1 MLVLD
6 SEPGLRASCIA
17 IRESK
22 RGIVIMASGM
32 CSFLRALVWMLGMAL
47 AGQSEEVL
55 TAFHPSNLTSSFGK
69 VSEIEFSS
77 PLVEL
82 EPGALAHHV
91 PQAMK
96 DVRFAEPVWMIGY
109 STSIVTGDGSS
120 PRENYLCHTFFADQR
135 MAQRNDDE
143 FRGIYS
149 DAFTPD
155 VHVPDGFG
163 ILFSP
168 DSRLHWMPMFNNR
181 GDEPVRVRM
190 KVTITLIRAA
200 DLKKPLKPLYGSLR
214 SVEVPHLFFVPPG
227 KDERQ
232 TSFTSPFTGR
242 IHFLGTHIHPHGV
255 SIGLYNTSR
264 KEQVWMGTRK
274 SGVDGPMQVYSNSEG
289 YPVRAG
295 ETYRIVAVYQNPTE
309 DKIDAMAGL
318 FMLYSRE

>member
-1 MLVLD
+1 
-6 SEPGLRASCIA
+6 
-17 IRESK
+17 
-22 RGIVIMASGM
+22 M
-32 CSFLRALVWMLGMAL
+32 CSALRVLVCCLGVAL
-47 AGQSEEVL
+47 AGKSEEVL
-55 TAFHPSNLTSSFGK
+55 TGFHASTVTSANGK
-69 VSEIEFSS
+69 VSEVEFST
-77 PLVEL
+77 PFVEL
-82 EPGALAHHV
+82 EAGALAHHV

-96 DVRFAEPVWMIGY
+96 DLRFAEPVWVIGY
-109 STSIVTGDGSS
+109 STSVVGVDGTN
-120 PRENYLCHTFFADQR
+120 PRENYLCHTFLADQR
-135 MAQRNDDE
+135 VAQREEDE

-168 DSRLHWMPMFNNR
+168 ESRLHWMPMFNNR

-190 KVTITLIRAA
+190 KVVLTLIRSS
-200 DLKKPLKPLYGSLR
+200 DLTKPLKPLYGSLR
-214 SVEVPHLFFVPPG
+214 SVAVPHLFFVPPG

-232 TSFTSPFTGR
+232 TSFTSPFNGR

-255 SIGLYNTSR
+255 SIALYNATR
-264 KEQVWMGTRK
+264 NEQVWTGARK
-274 SGVDGPMQVYSNSEG
+274 TGVDGPMQVYSNPEG

-295 ETYRIVAVYQNPTE
+295 ETYRILAVYQNPTD